1 VPIDD
6 PGWGDYVPVSEEKPA
21 PAAPP
26 PAGAK
31 PPRRT
36 SVPGGFWAIGIA
48 ILAVI
53 VGVGVVLKLT
63 QGSKHASP
71 PTTTTT
77 TTTTTTPTT
86 TTTKTKTTPPGT
98 ISKADYVKRADAI
111 CSAYQAR
118 LTAASNAQNLPLV
131 ATLLGQVIQKIESIP
146 PPDQDAATANKA
158 LADAQNAL
166 LALDQGNSATFLTQ
180 ASAAD
185 TLWTLMGS
193 KSCGGP

>member
-21 PAAPP
+21 GAQPPAA
-26 PAGAK
+26 GAR
-31 PPRRT
+31 PPRRMA
-36 SVPGGFWAIGIA
+36 VPGGLWAIGIA

-53 VGVGVVLKLT
+53 VAVGVVLKLT
-63 QGSKHASP
+63 SGSSKPAASGTS
-71 PTTTTT
+71 TTTGTT
-77 TTTTTTPTT
+77 TATTKA
-86 TTTKTKTTPPGT
+86 KTKTAPPGT
-98 ISKADYVKRADAI
+98 ISKAAYLARADAV

-118 LTAASNAQNLPLV
+118 LTAASDAQNFPLI
-131 ATLLGQVIQKIESIP
+131 ATLLGQLIQKIEKIP
-146 PPDQDAATANKA
+146 EPDQDAATANKA

-166 LALDQGNSATFLTQ
+166 LALDQGNSAAFLTQ